1 MRMFR
6 ASAACWQRMLHAYM
20 DAWWPA
26 GHTIGYEHT
35 FTHEVV
41 ELMNALA
48 EDRQP
53 VPNFVDG
60 VKCQEVLGSCGSIYR
75 RTSLG

>member
-1 MRMFR
+1 
-6 ASAACWQRMLHAYM
+6 M

-35 FTHEVV
+35 FVHEVV
-41 ELMNALA
+41 ELMTALS

-60 VKCQEVLGSCGSIYR
+60 VKCQEVLEAVDLSIAER
-75 RTSLG
+75 RWVRISEV

>member
-1 MRMFR
+1 
-6 ASAACWQRMLHAYM
+6 M
-20 DAWWPA
+20 DAWWPT

-35 FTHEVV
+35 FTHEMH
-41 ELMNALA
+41 EMMKAIE

-60 VKCQEVLGSCGSIYR
+60 VKCQEILEAVDRSIEER
-75 RTSLG
+75 RWVSIEEME

>member
-1 MRMFR
+1 ME
-6 ASAACWQRMLHAYM
+6 
-20 DAWWPA
+20 AWWPP

-35 FTHEVV
+35 FLHEVV
-41 ELMNALA
+41 ELMNALS

-60 VKCQEVLGSCGSIYR
+60 VKCQEVLEAVDQSIAQR
-75 RTSLG
+75 RWVRIDEV

>member
-1 MRMFR
+1 
-6 ASAACWQRMLHAYM
+6 M

-41 ELMNALA
+41 ELMDAIK
-48 EDRQP
+48 EGRQP

-60 VKCQEVLGSCGSIYR
+60 VKCQEVLEAVERSIAER
-75 RTSLG
+75 RWVSISEMA